1 MQFTMLYWGCS
12 PFGFRDVQIVFS
24 GEKEKKGVGMR
35 ELRVSKTFLT
45 FLAKILQIV
54 AAPLDSRKLLMKK

>member
-1 MQFTMLYWGCS
+1 
-12 PFGFRDVQIVFS
+12 VFS